1 MIRGN
6 IWRVKFRPNSLPMD
20 ELHLNENC
28 VTGDDVIQIGCKNE
42 FNFSA
47 L

>member
-20 ELHLNENC
+20 ELHLNVNC
-28 VTGDDVIQIGCKNE
+28 VTGDDIIRMSFNNE
-42 FNFSA
+42 FNFLA